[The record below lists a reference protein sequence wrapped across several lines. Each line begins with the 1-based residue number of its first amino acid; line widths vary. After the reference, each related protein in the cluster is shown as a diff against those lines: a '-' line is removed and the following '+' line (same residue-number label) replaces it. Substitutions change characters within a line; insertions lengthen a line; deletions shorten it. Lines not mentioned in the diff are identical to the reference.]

1 MTETM
6 ESYGFRKVTNGFKGL
21 EYRYRIYVADTN
33 WLEHWA
39 CWLGLYFVI
48 PMNLDLVLCLLA
60 LAALQEIHGI

>member
-39 CWLGLYFVI
+39 CWLGL
-48 PMNLDLVLCLLA
+48 VLWSYL
-60 LAALQEIHGI
+60 